1 MSDQP
6 IVLRNFSGVPEIT
19 KDAYHLRGEALNA
32 ARAVGRVE
40 NDQQQA
46 IAVEALRLLKE
57 LRSGME
63 ASRKAIKAPVLSL
76 GRKIDDIA
84 ANFLED
90 AGKQEGRLQ
99 GMINHYQRKQ
109 LEQRREQ
116 QLELANEAKHA
127 AELEIK
133 SGELRHQAVFETDPS
148 KKAEMLREADELDVK
163 AIDAKM
169 TGELAVIDD
178 PSKPKGL
185 VVRNRINFQV
195 EEWSGAVLFLEA
207 YPKFWKWN
215 KETETLKLDRQG
227 VLDELNRP
235 NSDGLFHKTKFPEE
249 LSANEDRRLVRP
261 PGLHVYE
268 ETKAHV
274 R

>member
-19 KDAYHLRGEALNA
+19 QDAYSLRRDALA
-32 ARAVGRVE
+32 AAGVVGRVE
-40 NDQQQA
+40 TDEQQA
-46 IAVEALRLLKE
+46 TAVKALQLLKE
-57 LRSGME
+57 LRNGME
-63 ASRKAIKAPVLSL
+63 NSRKAVKAPVLAL
-76 GRKIDDIA
+76 GRKIDEIA
-84 ANFLED
+84 ANFLEQ

-109 LEQRREQ
+109 LEARREQ

-127 AELEIK
+127 TEMEVKA
-133 SGELRHQAVFETDPS
+133 GELRHQAVFETDPA
-148 KKAEMLREADELDVK
+148 KKASLLRQADELDVR

-169 TGELAVIDD
+169 TGELAVLSD
-178 PSKPKGL
+178 PSKPRGL

-195 EEWSGAVLFLEA
+195 TDAILFVQA

-215 KETETLKLDRQG
+215 EDNESLKLDRQG
-227 VLDELNRP
+227 ILDELNKP
-235 NSDGLFHKTKFPEE
+235 NGDGLFHKTKFPEE
-249 LSANEDRRLVRP
+249 LSATEDRRLVRP
-261 PGLHVYE
+261 AGLRVYE